1 MAVQYVRSM
10 IKTAVVFLG
19 LALPACVYAQ
29 ISRYRENRTHTYAS
43 LTEQY
48 EQLASIPGAGLKSL
62 AVSDAGFPVYY
73 LDMGNPEGLPVLIM
87 NGIHPGEPDGIEASL
102 LCARKWLT
110 DPAWK
115 EVLSKL
121 RIMIIPS
128 YNVDGMHNRGCCS
141 RVNQDGPEE
150 YGFRGNAL
158 NLDMN
163 RDFTKSDSR
172 ITRGVEALFRDARP
186 CVFIDN
192 HVSNG
197 ADYQY
202 TMTLLPTHPDKLSPV
217 LGNYLRNAMLP
228 ELYRQ
233 MQNAGEEMCPYV
245 HTKGNTPESGIMGFL
260 DIPRFSS
267 GFASL
272 HNCLGFVT
280 ETHMLKPFP
289 DRVEATM
296 TFMDVMLQYCAENAT
311 VIRENVSKA
320 EKYDRESPYLPLNW
334 ETDTS
339 RYSTFMFKGYQS
351 VYETSPVTLLPQLHY
366 DRNVPVEFPVKYYE
380 YARVTDSI
388 KKPAYYIV
396 PDAYR
401 EVVARLQDHGIPV
414 EEFYGNG
421 PLEVWAYR
429 ITDYKTV
436 GNPYEGHYLH
446 HSVVTEKNRVQV
458 SLSGKYYKVYTGTI
472 HDRLIVSLLEPRAV
486 DGFFA
491 WNFFDGILQQKEWF
505 SDYVWE
511 GLAAGV
517 LAKDRQLEKEFRE
530 KQKNDAAFAA
540 DAFAQLYWIYKR
552 SPYYE
557 STYRLYPVYRME

>member
-1 MAVQYVRSM
+1 MR
-10 IKTAVVFLG
+10 KTFIVFL
-19 LALPACVYAQ
+19 ALFLPVCLYAQ
-29 ISRYRENRTHTYAS
+29 VSQYKENKTHTYTS
-43 LTEQY
+43 LLEQY
-48 EQLASIPGAGLKSL
+48 RQLEKIPGAVL
-62 AVSDAGFPVYY
+62 VQFTTSDAGLPVYY
-73 LDMGNPEGLPVLIM
+73 LSIGNPDGLPVLIM

-128 YNVDGMHNRGCCS
+128 YNVDGMQNRGCCS

-172 ITRGVEALFRDARP
+172 ITRGVEALFRDVRP

-217 LGNYLRNAMLP
+217 LGRYLRNDMLP

-233 MQNAGEEMCPYV
+233 MQNAGEDMCPYV
-245 HTKGNTPESGIMGFL
+245 NTKGDTPESGIMGFL

-272 HNCLGFVT
+272 RNCLGFVV

-296 TFMDVMLQYCAENAT
+296 TFMEVMLHYCAENAA
-311 VIRENVSKA
+311 VIRQNVLNAGMNDMKN
-320 EKYDRESPYLPLNW
+320 PYLPLNW
-334 ETDTS
+334 ETDTG

-351 VYETSPVTLLPQLHY
+351 VYETSPVTLLPQLYY
-366 DRNVPVEFPVKYYE
+366 DRNAPVEFPVKYYE
-380 YARVTDSI
+380 YARVTDSV
-388 KKPAYYIV
+388 KKPDYYLV
-396 PDAYR
+396 PAAYR
-401 EVVARLQDHGIPV
+401 EVVERLKDHGIPL
-414 EEFYGNG
+414 EEFHGNG
-421 PLEVWAYR
+421 PMDIWAYR
-429 ITDYKTV
+429 IRDYKTV
-436 GNPYEGHYLH
+436 SNPYEGHYLH
-446 HSVVTEKNRVQV
+446 HSIVTEKIRMQV
-458 SLSGKYYKVYTGTI
+458 TLSGTYYKVHTGTI

-491 WNFFDGILQQKEWF
+491 WNFFDGVLQQKEWF

-511 GLAAGV
+511 GLAAEV

-530 KQKNDAAFAA
+530 KQKNDPAFAA
-540 DAFAQLYWIYKR
+540 DAFAQLYWIYQR

-557 STYRLYPVYRME
+557 PTYRLYPVYRVE